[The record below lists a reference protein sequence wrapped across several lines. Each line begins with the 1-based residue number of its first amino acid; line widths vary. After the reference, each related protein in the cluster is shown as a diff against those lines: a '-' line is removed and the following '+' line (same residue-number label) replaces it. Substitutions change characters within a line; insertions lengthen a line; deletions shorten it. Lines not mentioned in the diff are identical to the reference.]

1 MIIQPGVHSVAAMGA
16 QRPPGQHVGRFWAI
30 CQMQRGFRVWTGYA
44 PAGRKIIPPRD
55 DMTRVFQPAPDV
67 ISGLFQRT
75 RVMLPS
81 LSPWIFTAM

>member
-44 PAGRKIIPPRD
+44 PAGR
-55 DMTRVFQPAPDV
+55 
-67 ISGLFQRT
+67 
-75 RVMLPS
+75 
-81 LSPWIFTAM
+81 SP